1 MLNIRAAKRAEY
13 EAVKDFYDS
22 LIDSMENS
30 PFHPGWEKGIY
41 PAYDYLLDSIK
52 KGQLYCGWLEGQ
64 IVSCMIV
71 NHEYNEGYRALKWS
85 VNPPNS
91 QLLVIHALGV
101 DPRFSGRG
109 IAREMA
115 RSVIALAKEQKIPTI
130 RLDVLEGNIPAER
143 AYRAV
148 GFQYVGTVPMYYE
161 DTGWTNYRQL

>member
-41 PAYDYLLDSIK
+41 PAYKYLMDSIK
-52 KGQLYCGWLEGQ
+52 KGQLYCGRLEGQ

-91 QLLVIHALGV
+91 QLLDIHALRV
-101 DPRFSGRG
+101 DSRFSAKG
-109 IAREMA
+109 IARDMA
-115 RSVIALAKEQKIPTI
+115 RSVIALAKEQQIPAN
-130 RLDVLEGNIPAER
+130 RMDVLAGHIHTER
-143 AYRAV
+143 PYMAV
-148 GFQYVGTVPMYYE
+148 GSKWLGTVHMYSNV
-161 DTGWTNYRQL
+161 TGWTT